1 MQNPALQF
9 AAIRLATALPVLKNH
24 LRTTAHIDAR
34 NHKWI
39 QCEHRCFTVYRTQ
52 VFRVVSV
59 LLSVWKRKSVLVETN
74 GRCKNIFLS
83 SQHRGTNII
92 RCQDFLKLGTGHS
105 VKHRCLNALSP
116 FLAPAKAHIVAS
128 LRWLRCCYCL
138 SCSSSYYCT
147 VSRSQFEYDSRYNLI
162 SLFFPFHFVYKS

>member
-1 MQNPALQF
+1 M
-9 AAIRLATALPVLKNH
+9 LKNH

-39 QCEHRCFTVYRTQ
+39 QCEHRCFTVYGTQ

-83 SQHRGTNII
+83 SQHRGTNMT

-116 FLAPAKAHIVAS
+116 SLAPAKAHIVAS
-128 LRWLRCCYCL
+128 LRCARCYHL
-138 SCSSSYYCT
+138 KNTLASQDVLEGKSLLQQYSFLDSY
-147 VSRSQFEYDSRYNLI
+147 S
-162 SLFFPFHFVYKS
+162 

>member
-1 MQNPALQF
+1 MTHTWWAMLKKNSVNSSVLSSFPKKRETYSTWWRKKWEKRGSNPSHGWSL
-9 AAIRLATALPVLKNH
+9 RLATALPVLKNH

-39 QCEHRCFTVYRTQ
+39 QCEHRCFTVYGTQ
-52 VFRVVSV
+52 MFRVVSV

-83 SQHRGTNII
+83 SQHRGTNMT

-116 FLAPAKAHIVAS
+116 SLAPAKAHIVAS
-128 LRWLRCCYCL
+128 L
-138 SCSSSYYCT
+138 S
-147 VSRSQFEYDSRYNLI
+147 
-162 SLFFPFHFVYKS
+162 